1 MAATRV
7 IQVGGRAVVV
17 RELTFQEVRD
27 WLTAAES
34 GATEDVLF
42 ALAFDDCSL
51 SDIAYMSDAEAA
63 QLVGYAPSELADLTK
78 ACKELNPHFFRVRTA
93 LSGAV
98 RFVEMQQLD
107 QNSSTS
113 SPARSSGMDTPGSG
127 RIPGAPS

>member
-7 IQVGGRAVVV
+7 VFVGDLAVVV

-34 GATEDVLF
+34 GATEDALF

-98 RFVEMQQLD
+98 RFVEMQLD

-113 SPARSSGMDTPGSG
+113 SPARSSGTDTPGSG